1 MRRYKPTNS
10 KISVDERGRVSF
22 TTEEISS
29 AKYRGYPTKYSAL
42 HGQLGLKTLAQ
53 AKKIDHLIVAHGKKP
68 DALVRL
74 YKGMGASMFQDVV
87 DLLNLDTKPKDLKD
101 TERKLKAGF
110 HHEDVQLSSDDLTE
124 ALEKTEISE
133 LKGDQIAYN
142 GEYFATVLSA
152 DGRQIGITV
161 DRAKGKG
168 GAETSS
174 GGSIPAKLGFKGM
187 ADTLYMD
194 KAYFKKFLKEI
205 KQIKM

>member
-1 MRRYKPTNS
+1 MRRYKPSNS

-22 TTEEISS
+22 TEEISS
-29 AKYRGYPTKYSAL
+29 AKYKGYPTKYAAL

-53 AKKIDHLIVAHGKKP
+53 AKAIDHLIVAHGKKP

-74 YKGMGASMFQDVV
+74 QKGMGAKMFQDIV

-101 TERKLKAGF
+101 TEKKLKKGF
-110 HHEDVQLSSDDLTE
+110 HHEDVQTE
-124 ALEKTEISE
+124 ETEKTELSE
-133 LKGDQIAYN
+133 LKNDSILYQGDTFALTQSPN
-142 GEYFATVLSA
+142 GIFL
-152 DGRQIGITV
+152 GITV

-174 GGSIPAKLGFKGM
+174 GNSIPPKLGYKGM

-194 KAYFKKFLKEI
+194 KKYFMKFLKEI
-205 KQIKM
+205 KGIRM

>member
-10 KISVDERGRVSF
+10 KISVDEKGRVSF
-22 TTEEISS
+22 TPEEISN
-29 AKYRGYPTKYSAL
+29 AKYRGYPTKYAAL

-101 TERKLKAGF
+101 TEKKLKAGF

-133 LKGDQIAYN
+133 LKGDQIMYS
-142 GEYFATVLSA
+142 GEYFATVLSPN
-152 DGRQIGITV
+152 GSQIGITV

-194 KAYFKKFLKEI
+194 KKYFLKFLKEI

>member
-22 TTEEISS
+22 TEEISS
-29 AKYRGYPTKYSAL
+29 AKYKGYPTKYAAL

-53 AKKIDHLIVAHGKKP
+53 AKAIDHLIVAHGKKP

-101 TERKLKAGF
+101 TEKKLKAGF

-133 LKGDQIAYN
+133 LKNDQVLYYGD
-142 GEYFATVLSA
+142 YFALSQSPN
-152 DGRQIGITV
+152 GVFLGISI

-174 GGSIPAKLGFKGM
+174 GNSIPPKLGFQGM

>member
-22 TTEEISS
+22 TEEISN
-29 AKYRGYPTKYSAL
+29 AKYKGYPTKYAAL

-53 AKKIDHLIVAHGKKP
+53 AKAIDHLIVAHGKKP

-74 YKGMGASMFQDVV
+74 QKGMGAKMFQDIV

-101 TERKLKAGF
+101 TEKKLKAGF

-124 ALEKTEISE
+124 ALKNTELTE
-133 LKGDQIAYN
+133 LKNDQIMYN
-142 GEYFATVLSA
+142 GDTFATTLSPN
-152 DGRQIGITV
+152 GRFIGITV

-174 GGSIPAKLGFKGM
+174 GSSIPPKLGFQGM

>member
-22 TTEEISS
+22 TEEISN
-29 AKYRGYPTKYSAL
+29 AKYKGYPTKYAAL

-53 AKKIDHLIVAHGKKP
+53 AKAIDHLIVAHGKKP

-74 YKGMGASMFQDVV
+74 QKGMGAKMFQDIV

-101 TERKLKAGF
+101 TEKKLKAGF

-133 LKGDQIAYN
+133 LKNDQVLYYGD
-142 GEYFATVLSA
+142 YFALSQSPN
-152 DGRQIGITV
+152 GVFLGISI

-174 GGSIPAKLGFKGM
+174 GNSIPPKLG
-187 ADTLYMD
+187 
-194 KAYFKKFLKEI
+194 
-205 KQIKM
+205 

>member
-1 MRRYKPTNS
+1 M
-10 KISVDERGRVSF
+10 
-22 TTEEISS
+22 
-29 AKYRGYPTKYSAL
+29 

-101 TERKLKAGF
+101 TEKKLKAGF

-133 LKGDQIAYN
+133 LKNDQVLYYGD
-142 GEYFATVLSA
+142 YFALSQSPN
-152 DGRQIGITV
+152 GVFLGISI

-174 GGSIPAKLGFKGM
+174 GNSIPPKLGYKGM

-194 KAYFKKFLKEI
+194 KKYFMKFLKEI
-205 KQIKM
+205 KGLRM

>member
-10 KISVDERGRVSF
+10 KISVDEKGRVSF
-22 TTEEISS
+22 TEEISS
-29 AKYRGYPTKYSAL
+29 AKYKGYPTKYAAL

-53 AKKIDHLIVAHGKKP
+53 AKAIDHLIVAHGKKP

-74 YKGMGASMFQDVV
+74 YKGMGAKMFQDVV

-101 TERKLKAGF
+101 TEKKLKAGF
-110 HHEDVQLSSDDLTE
+110 HHEDVQTE
-124 ALEKTEISE
+124 ETEISE
-133 LKGDQIAYN
+133 TKNTELTELKNDQVLYYGD
-142 GEYFATVLSA
+142 YFALS
-152 DGRQIGITV
+152 QSPNGIFLGISV

-174 GGSIPAKLGFKGM
+174 GNSIPPKLGYKGM

-194 KAYFKKFLKEI
+194 KKYFMKFLKEI
-205 KQIKM
+205 KGIRM

>member
-10 KISVDERGRVSF
+10 KISVDEKGRVSF
-22 TTEEISS
+22 TTEEISN
-29 AKYRGYPTKYSAL
+29 AKYRGYPTKYAAL

-101 TERKLKAGF
+101 TEKKLKAGF

-133 LKGDQIAYN
+133 LKNDQVLYYGD
-142 GEYFATVLSA
+142 YFALSQSPN
-152 DGRQIGITV
+152 GVFLGISI

-174 GGSIPAKLGFKGM
+174 GNSIPPKLGYKGM

-194 KAYFKKFLKEI
+194 KKYFMKFLKEI
-205 KQIKM
+205 KGLRM

>member
-1 MRRYKPTNS
+1 MRRYKPSNS

-22 TTEEISS
+22 TEEISS
-29 AKYRGYPTKYSAL
+29 AKYKGYPTKYAAV
-42 HGQLGLKTLAQ
+42 HNQLGLKTLAQ

-68 DALVRL
+68 DQLVRL
-74 YKGMGASMFQDVV
+74 YKGMSDRMFQDVV

-101 TERKLKAGF
+101 TEKKLRAGF

-124 ALEKTEISE
+124 AFKNTELTE
-133 LKGDQIAYN
+133 LKNDSILYEGDTFALTQSPN
-142 GEYFATVLSA
+142 GIFL
-152 DGRQIGITV
+152 GITV

-174 GGSIPAKLGFKGM
+174 GGSVPEKLGFKGM

-194 KAYFKKFLKEI
+194 KKYFMKFLKEMKKLKI
-205 KQIKM
+205 

>member
-10 KISVDERGRVSF
+10 KISVDKKGRVSF
-22 TTEEISS
+22 TEEISS
-29 AKYRGYPTKYSAL
+29 AKYKGYPTKYAAL

-53 AKKIDHLIVAHGKKP
+53 AKAIDHLIVAHGKKP

-74 YKGMGASMFQDVV
+74 QKGMGAKMFQDIV

-101 TERKLKAGF
+101 TEKKLKAGF
-110 HHEDVQLSSDDLTE
+110 HHEDVQTE
-124 ALEKTEISE
+124 ETEISE
-133 LKGDQIAYN
+133 TKNTELTELKNDQVLYYGD
-142 GEYFATVLSA
+142 YFALS
-152 DGRQIGITV
+152 QSPNGIFLGISI

-174 GGSIPAKLGFKGM
+174 GNSIPPKLGFKGM

-194 KAYFKKFLKEI
+194 KKYFMKFLKEI
-205 KQIKM
+205 KGLRM

>member
-1 MRRYKPTNS
+1 MRRYKPSNS

-22 TTEEISS
+22 TEEISN
-29 AKYRGYPTKYSAL
+29 AKYKGYPTKYAAL

-53 AKKIDHLIVAHGKKP
+53 AKAVDHLIVAHGKHP
-68 DALVRL
+68 DVLVTL
-74 YKGMGASMFQDVV
+74 YNTMGARAFRDVV

-101 TERKLKAGF
+101 TEKKLKAGF
-110 HHEDVQLSSDDLTE
+110 HHENVQLSSPDLTE
-124 ALEKTEISE
+124 ELEKTELSE
-133 LKGDQIAYN
+133 LRDDQIMYN
-142 GEYFATVLSA
+142 GDTFATVLSPN
-152 DGRQIGITV
+152 GRYIGITV

-168 GAETSS
+168 SAETSS
-174 GGSIPAKLGFKGM
+174 GGSVPEKLGFKGM

>member
-10 KISVDERGRVSF
+10 KISVDEKGRVSF
-22 TTEEISS
+22 TEEISS
-29 AKYRGYPTKYSAL
+29 AKYKGYPTKYAAL

-53 AKKIDHLIVAHGKKP
+53 AKAIDHLIVAHGKKP

-74 YKGMGASMFQDVV
+74 QKGMGAKMFQDIV

-101 TERKLKAGF
+101 TEKKLKAGF
-110 HHEDVQLSSDDLTE
+110 HHEDVQTE
-124 ALEKTEISE
+124 ETEISE
-133 LKGDQIAYN
+133 TKNTELTELKNDQVLYYGD
-142 GEYFATVLSA
+142 YFALSQSPN
-152 DGRQIGITV
+152 GVFLGISI

-174 GGSIPAKLGFKGM
+174 GNSIPPKLGYQGM

-205 KQIKM
+205 KEIKM

>member
-10 KISVDERGRVSF
+10 KISVDEKGRVSF
-22 TTEEISS
+22 TTEEISN
-29 AKYRGYPTKYSAL
+29 AKYRGYPTKYAAL

-53 AKKIDHLIVAHGKKP
+53 AKAIDHLIVAHGKKP

-74 YKGMGASMFQDVV
+74 QKGMGAKMFQDIV

-101 TERKLKAGF
+101 TEKKLKAGF
-110 HHEDVQLSSDDLTE
+110 HHEDVQTE
-124 ALEKTEISE
+124 ETEISE
-133 LKGDQIAYN
+133 TKNTELTELKNDQVLYYGD
-142 GEYFATVLSA
+142 YFALS
-152 DGRQIGITV
+152 QSPNGIFLGISI

-174 GGSIPAKLGFKGM
+174 GNSIPPKLGYKGM

-194 KAYFKKFLKEI
+194 KKYFMKFLKEI
-205 KQIKM
+205 KGLRM

>member
-10 KISVDERGRVSF
+10 KISVDEKGRVSF
-22 TTEEISS
+22 TEEISN
-29 AKYRGYPTKYSAL
+29 AKYRGYPTKYAAL

-101 TERKLKAGF
+101 TEKKLKAGF

-124 ALEKTEISE
+124 ALKNTELTE
-133 LKGDQIAYN
+133 LKNDQVLYYGD
-142 GEYFATVLSA
+142 YFALSQSPN
-152 DGRQIGITV
+152 GVFLGISI

-174 GGSIPAKLGFKGM
+174 GNSIPPKLGYKGM

-194 KAYFKKFLKEI
+194 KKYFMKFLKEI
-205 KQIKM
+205 KGLRM

>member
-22 TTEEISS
+22 TEEISS
-29 AKYRGYPTKYSAL
+29 AKYKGYPTKYAAL

-53 AKKIDHLIVAHGKKP
+53 AKAIDHLIVAHGKKP

-74 YKGMGASMFQDVV
+74 QKGMGAKMFQDIV

-101 TERKLKAGF
+101 TEKKLKKGF
-110 HHEDVQLSSDDLTE
+110 HHEDVQTE
-124 ALEKTEISE
+124 ETEKTELSE
-133 LKGDQIAYN
+133 LKNDSILYQGDTFALTQSPN
-142 GEYFATVLSA
+142 GIFL
-152 DGRQIGITV
+152 GISV

-174 GGSIPAKLGFKGM
+174 GNSIPPKLGYKGM

-194 KAYFKKFLKEI
+194 KKYFMKFLKEI
-205 KQIKM
+205 KGIRM

>member
-10 KISVDERGRVSF
+10 KISVDEKGRVSF
-22 TTEEISS
+22 TEEISN
-29 AKYRGYPTKYSAL
+29 AKYRGYPTKYAAL

-101 TERKLKAGF
+101 TEKKLKAGF

-133 LKGDQIAYN
+133 LKNDQVLYYGD
-142 GEYFATVLSA
+142 YFALSQSPN
-152 DGRQIGITV
+152 GVFLGISI

-174 GGSIPAKLGFKGM
+174 GNSIPPKLGYKGM

-194 KAYFKKFLKEI
+194 KKYFMKFLKEI
-205 KQIKM
+205 KGLRM

>member
-22 TTEEISS
+22 TEEISN
-29 AKYRGYPTKYSAL
+29 AKYKGYPTKYAAL

-53 AKKIDHLIVAHGKKP
+53 AKAIDHLIVAHGKKP

-74 YKGMGASMFQDVV
+74 QKGMGAKMFQDIV

-101 TERKLKAGF
+101 TEKKLKAGF
-110 HHEDVQLSSDDLTE
+110 HHEDVQTE
-124 ALEKTEISE
+124 ETEISE
-133 LKGDQIAYN
+133 TKNTELTELKNDQVLYYGD
-142 GEYFATVLSA
+142 YFALS
-152 DGRQIGITV
+152 QSPNGIFLGISI

-174 GGSIPAKLGFKGM
+174 GNSIPPKLGYKGM

-194 KAYFKKFLKEI
+194 KKYFMKFLKEI
-205 KQIKM
+205 KGLRM

>member
-1 MRRYKPTNS
+1 MRRYKPSNS

-22 TTEEISS
+22 TEEISS
-29 AKYRGYPTKYSAL
+29 AKYKGYPTKYAAL

-53 AKKIDHLIVAHGKKP
+53 AKAIDHLIVAHGKKP

-74 YKGMGASMFQDVV
+74 QKGMGASMFQDIV

-101 TERKLKAGF
+101 TEKKLKAGF
-110 HHEDVQLSSDDLTE
+110 HHEDVQTE
-124 ALEKTEISE
+124 ETEISE
-133 LKGDQIAYN
+133 TKNTELTELKNDQVLYYGD
-142 GEYFATVLSA
+142 YFALS
-152 DGRQIGITV
+152 QSPNGIFLGISV

-174 GGSIPAKLGFKGM
+174 GNSIPPKLGYKGM

-194 KAYFKKFLKEI
+194 KKYFMKFLKEI
-205 KQIKM
+205 KGIRM

>member
-10 KISVDERGRVSF
+10 KISVDEKGRVSF

-29 AKYRGYPTKYSAL
+29 AKYKGYPTKYAAL

-53 AKKIDHLIVAHGKKP
+53 AKAIDHLIVAHGKKP

-74 YKGMGASMFQDVV
+74 YKGMGPRMFQDVV

-133 LKGDQIAYN
+133 LKNDQIAYS
-142 GEYFATVLSA
+142 GEYFATVLSP

-194 KAYFKKFLKEI
+194 KKYFLKFLKEI

>member
-10 KISVDERGRVSF
+10 KISVDEKGRVSF

-29 AKYRGYPTKYSAL
+29 AKYKGYPTKYAAL

-53 AKKIDHLIVAHGKKP
+53 AKAIDHLIVAHGKKP

-74 YKGMGASMFQDVV
+74 YKGMGPRMFQDVV

-194 KAYFKKFLKEI
+194 KKYFLKFLKEI

>member
-10 KISVDERGRVSF
+10 KISVDEKGRVSF
-22 TTEEISS
+22 TEEISS
-29 AKYRGYPTKYSAL
+29 AKYKGYPTKYAAL

-53 AKKIDHLIVAHGKKP
+53 AKAIDHLIVAHGKKP

-74 YKGMGASMFQDVV
+74 QKGMGAKMFQDIV

-101 TERKLKAGF
+101 TEKKLKAGF
-110 HHEDVQLSSDDLTE
+110 HHEDVQTE
-124 ALEKTEISE
+124 ETEISE
-133 LKGDQIAYN
+133 TKNTELTELKNDQVLYYGD
-142 GEYFATVLSA
+142 YFALS
-152 DGRQIGITV
+152 QSPNGIFLGISI

-174 GGSIPAKLGFKGM
+174 GNSIPPKLGYKGM

-194 KAYFKKFLKEI
+194 KKYFMKFLKEI
-205 KQIKM
+205 KGLRM